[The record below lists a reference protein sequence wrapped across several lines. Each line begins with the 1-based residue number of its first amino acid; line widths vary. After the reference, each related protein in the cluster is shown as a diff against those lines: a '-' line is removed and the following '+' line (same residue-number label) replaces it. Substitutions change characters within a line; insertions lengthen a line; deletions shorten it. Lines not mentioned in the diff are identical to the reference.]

1 MLIRKLFLN
10 FVCFITVG
18 CNFIVNP
25 EDPKIDHS
33 IGSPVKAGPYHYVI
47 SNSDTGFPS
56 YMQNVSSITCRIPQ
70 ADKPLPVIIVEP
82 GFFSSIT
89 QLDDVQNRLASHGFL
104 VIGVNNTSHF
114 NLITTNLDPYKLA
127 LLETVQY
134 AFQSTAESSHPLHGK
149 VDTSAIGI
157 MGHSLGGGGVLMAC
171 DSITASYNKY
181 IKTAIAMNPYGKCSG
196 SNIKIPVMLFSSD
209 LDNIVNPFMPGGA
222 ASPENVYFSFNSIK
236 SGKAKLFA
244 NFKNMD
250 HNGVI
255 DTTQLFATGG
265 NAGLFLPTI
274 VAWFK
279 TYLAMENSYQVYLN
293 AESEQFKSLKDRF
306 IVHGTVPSYQ
316 YDMIGEK

>member
-1 MLIRKLFLN
+1 MMITRVILN
-10 FVCFITVG
+10 FICIFSLGCNSIVNVDPPENNPLPVSPLEPGAVQYSTKTVG
-18 CNFIVNP
+18 
-25 EDPKIDHS
+25 
-33 IGSPVKAGPYHYVI
+33 
-47 SNSDTGFPS
+47 TGFPS
-56 YMQNVSSITCRIPQ
+56 YMQNIASITYRIPQ
-70 ADKPLPVIIVEP
+70 TNKPLPVIIIEP
-82 GFFSSIT
+82 GFFSSTT

-114 NLITTNLDPYKLA
+114 NLITTTLAPYTLA
-127 LLETVQY
+127 LLETIQY
-134 AFQSTAESSHPLHGK
+134 VIQSQAESTHLLHGK

-157 MGHSLGGGGVLMAC
+157 MGHSLGGGGVIMAC
-171 DSITASYNKY
+171 DSINAPYNKY

-196 SNIKIPVMLFSSD
+196 SNINIPVMLFSSD
-209 LDNIVNPFMPGGA
+209 LDSIVNPFMPGGA
-222 ASPENVYFSFNSIK
+222 ASPDNVYFSFNSIK

-255 DTTQLFATGG
+255 DTTLLTSG

-306 IVHGTVPSYQ
+306 IVHGEVPSYR
-316 YDMIGEK
+316 YDMVGEK